1 MGSVRD
7 LHGVPM
13 EFVRGPHG
21 TGKGFVWGSYGLAI
35 EKSLRRG
42 RKASPSAGH
51 ALRGCLQ
58 APAAAKPP
66 NGDRARDF
74 RLEGRRSNH

>member
-51 ALRGCLQ
+51 ALRSLSPSPGSRKASQWGSSPRIPLRG
-58 APAAAKPP
+58 PA
-66 NGDRARDF
+66 
-74 RLEGRRSNH
+74 L